1 MRRDIKIK
9 EVKAES
15 IQYKLKQS
23 YECATEQQ
31 NLLNKKKLEDIEF
44 ESQKVTREI
53 ESIEQAISIIE
64 NEHRALQ
71 MKLES
76 IRAESELIS
85 DQISSNKHYEV
96 H

>member
-53 ESIEQAISIIE
+53 ESIE
-64 NEHRALQ
+64 
-71 MKLES
+71 
-76 IRAESELIS
+76 
-85 DQISSNKHYEV
+85 
-96 H
+96 